1 MNSTSERM
9 LTELQIARAYVE
21 LSSILEDGSKASVSL
36 AWIGNCE
43 LRMFRGPKTDFDS
56 RALFWLELFDHGT
69 RVSVDSFRC
78 HNIEDATPAFE
89 VLMSQVA
96 ALTIPAPAGRKRS
109 VFS

>member
-9 LTELQIARAYVE
+9 LTELRIAKAYVE
-21 LSSILEDGSKASVSL
+21 LASILEDGSKASVSL

-78 HNIEDATPAFE
+78 HSIEDATPAFE

-96 ALTIPAPAGRKRS
+96 ALNNPGASGAETQ
-109 VFS
+109 